1 MRDEDLTSEHEQWE
15 GNTGNDHSF
24 NMEDAP
30 PEHAHLDD
38 HDSPRPEHRIREGT
52 WVKEGGTGHRG
63 RICSRCCVEE
73 GMEGEVACLGCL
85 AA

>member
-1 MRDEDLTSEHEQWE
+1 MWDQDNDGEHEQ
-15 GNTGNDHSF
+15 GGGDIGNDRSF

-30 PEHAHLDD
+30 PE
-38 HDSPRPEHRIREGT
+38 DSQPDYDSLRANYKSRQGT

-73 GMEGEVACLGCL
+73 GMEGEVTCLGCL